1 MPVFYILVILGAIA
15 LWFLLPFLFKPLG
28 RLFTGLWDDA
38 VNVMTEEDIN
48 EK

>member
-1 MPVFYILVILGAIA
+1 MPVFYILVVLGAIA

-28 RLFTGLWDDA
+28 RLFVGLWNDA